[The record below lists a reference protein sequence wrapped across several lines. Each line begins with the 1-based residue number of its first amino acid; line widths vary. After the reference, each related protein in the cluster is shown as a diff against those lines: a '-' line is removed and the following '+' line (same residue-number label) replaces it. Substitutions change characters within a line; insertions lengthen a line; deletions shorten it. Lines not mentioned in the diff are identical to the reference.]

1 MSATTTKR
9 ASAVN
14 FGDRERVQGRTEKT
28 LAWISVDDS
37 QAFTVYVTADVAAP
51 PAVARNV
58 RAVASIEWGHGGASV
73 SEQFPIAR
81 RLRVPLVGSMV
92 RVAVRLVDVT
102 GAVVPDTIAADCAA
116 VIAPGV
122 DAELARNT
130 RWTSTHG
137 AAGIGSVRPELVVG
151 VHGYA
156 TSAVA
161 RWLMLFDARSA
172 AAPGD
177 TPTLSRPASPQ
188 GFDVA
193 DVDGRP
199 FYVGVVWGVSS
210 TPLLYTPDPAA
221 DVHLEL
227 GFLL

>member
-1 MSATTTKR
+1 MSASTTKR

-14 FGDRERVQGRTEKT
+14 FGDRERVQGRAQKT

-37 QAFTVYVTADVAAP
+37 QAFTVYVSADVVAP
-51 PAVARNV
+51 APVAPSI

-73 SEQFPIAR
+73 SADYPIAR

-92 RVAVRLVDVT
+92 RVSVRLVDIT
-102 GAVVPDTIAADCAA
+102 GGAVADNVSADCSA
-116 VIAPGV
+116 VIAAGV
-122 DAELARNT
+122 DAEHARST
-130 RWTSTHG
+130 RWIATHG
-137 AAGIGSVRPELVVG
+137 AAGIGSVQPELVVG

-156 TSAVA
+156 ATPGAG
-161 RWLMLFDARSA
+161 WLMLFDLSAA

-177 TPTLSRPASPQ
+177 APALSRPASAQ

-210 TPLLYTPDPAA
+210 DPIVYVPDPAA

>member
-1 MSATTTKR
+1 MTAATKR

-14 FGDRERVQGRTEKT
+14 FGDRERVQGRAEKT

-37 QAFTVYVTADVAAP
+37 QAFTVYISADVAAP
-51 PAVARNV
+51 APIARNV
-58 RAVASIEWGHGGASV
+58 RAIASIEWGHGGASV
-73 SEQFPIAR
+73 SEEFPIAG

-102 GAVVPDTIAADCAA
+102 GAVVPDTVSADCAA

-122 DAELARNT
+122 DAELTRNT
-130 RWTSTHG
+130 RWTAAHG
-137 AAGIGSVRPELVVG
+137 AAGIGSAQPELVVG

-156 TSAVA
+156 TAAVA
-161 RWLMLFDARSA
+161 RWLMLFDAKTP

-177 TPTLSRPASPQ
+177 TPSLSRPASPQ

-199 FYVGVVWGVSS
+199 FYVGVAWGVSS
-210 TPLLYTPDPAA
+210 DPLVYVPDPAA
-221 DVHLEL
+221 NIHLEL